1 MKKRIIKSITTT
13 LKQIKSDATIYLDS
27 VLQSDKDFYFVL
39 VVESSG
45 TENVGINVQN
55 KTFLVDIALVNS
67 KKKKEIDKLI
77 EDLVEQCGSFFNV
90 LNIDGNDLFPQDY
103 QDFETDGVQHINFT
117 VAFPQQIEWSEE

>member
-1 MKKRIIKSITTT
+1 MKKRIIKSITTK

-67 KKKKEIDKLI
+67 KNKKEIAVMI
-77 EDLVEQCGSFFNV
+77 EDLVEQCGAFFNV
-90 LNIDGNDLFPQDY
+90 LNIDGNDLFPLDY
-103 QDFETDGVQHINFT
+103 TDYDTDGIQHIRFN
-117 VAFPQQIEWSEE
+117 VAFPQ